1 MDPAQRRMMAIM
13 MPVIFG
19 FSMWHFA
26 SGLALYWGTGNLIN
40 LGIQLTINKSKMGQ
54 EMQAIAAKRQAR
66 KFGGGGGSGPK
77 TIQGR
82 K

>member
-1 MDPAQRRMMAIM
+1 MDPNQRRMMAIM

-40 LGIQLTINKSKMGQ
+40 LGIQLAINKSKMGQ
-54 EMQAIAAKRQAR
+54 EMHAIALKRQA
-66 KFGGGGGSGPK
+66 KKIGTGSGPK
-77 TIQGR
+77 TIQGKR
-82 K
+82 